1 VAVEVLCCG
10 DAWGVWL
17 LMVWVVMGRAA
28 HAVAVGREGE
38 GVGDV
43 FVMSMPSA
51 GKVSLG
57 LLAWEGEGGR
67 RGSLVVGK
75 SISGSAP
82 TRDWYIHRRRAGM

>member
-1 VAVEVLCCG
+1 
-10 DAWGVWL
+10 
-17 LMVWVVMGRAA
+17 MVWVVSGRVVRE
-28 HAVAVGREGE
+28 VAEGREGD
-38 GVGDV
+38 GVGDE

-51 GKVSLG
+51 GKISLG

-82 TRDWYIHRRRAGM
+82 TRDWYIHRRRAGV